1 MKKFGD
7 SAIFREGRV
16 KVLGILLKK
25 ETVYKKR
32 IP

>member
-7 SAIFREGRV
+7 SVIFREGRV

-25 ETVYKKR
+25 ESPEK
-32 IP
+32 